1 MLRLENITKDYTAGD
16 DVVHALRGIDI
27 EFRKSEFVAVL
38 GPSGCGKTTLLNII
52 GGLDRYTDGKMSV
65 AGRPTENFRDADWD
79 AYRNHSIGFVFQSY
93 NLIPHQTVL
102 SNVELALTLSGVSK
116 SERRRRAKAALERVG
131 LGDQLT
137 KKPNQMSGGQ
147 MQRVAIARAIVNDPE
162 ILLADEPTGALDT
175 ENSVGVME
183 ILKEI
188 SKDRLI
194 IMVTHNPDL
203 AENYATRTVRLLDG
217 RIISDSDPYVPSES
231 EAETP
236 TEEENKEKTKHTS
249 MSFLTALSLSCN
261 NLLTKK
267 TRTFLTAFAG
277 SIGIIG
283 IALILSLSE
292 GISRYINQVQEDTLS
307 SYPIALQAEAVDI
320 GSLFRNASDNSDDRK
335 PHTEEELATYVYANN
350 MMYDFINSLNSV
362 ETTKNNLS
370 AFKNY
375 IETTK
380 NEKGELPLEKYASSV
395 MYEYD
400 VPLNI
405 YVEDKDGSIVKADA
419 MSMMQSMMQGVT
431 GGDSE
436 TLSGLFS
443 SASSMSASMMSGVNV
458 WEELMPPDMTD
469 KSGGENEE
477 LVNPLLKEQYD
488 LIYGDWPSEYNEIVL
503 VVNQNNQ
510 VSDFVLYSLGLLT
523 SKEMSDSFIAMEKG
537 EEIHNDNGPWT
548 FEEMCSRKLRLVIS
562 ADMFALDTTSGG
574 KYVDL
579 SKTELG
585 VKTLFDRGIELK
597 ISGIV
602 RPNPDAVAGAISGSI
617 GYTTALTSYIIDETA
632 DRDIIKAQ
640 LEDPETD
647 VITGLPFPSEDDEEP
662 TAEEIKAAVDEYLGT
677 LGSSPAEKAAIY
689 TAVMSEPTDEY
700 VNGMVEQYMATLDR
714 PQLEEMIKTEYPEY
728 AGMLGD
734 ISDETLMEYVRAS
747 ADKRVREEY
756 AAGVAE
762 SLAAMSV
769 DQLAA
774 ALDML
779 ELTEANYALI
789 FEKYVPALVS
799 ESTYDENVE
808 LLGIVD
814 RESPS
819 AIYIYAATFADK
831 DEISNV
837 IEAYNDTVD
846 EEGDKITYTDYVA
859 LLMSSI
865 TTILNAITYVL
876 IAFVAVS
883 LVVSSIM
890 IGIITYISVLERT
903 KEIGILRSIGA
914 SKRDVSR
921 VFNAETL
928 IVGFASGMIGIIS
941 TLILCIPINIIIRAL
956 TKINNIGAVLP
967 WGGAV
972 ILVVISMGLTVI
984 AGLIP
989 SRIAAKKDPVVALR
1003 TE

>member
-116 SERRRRAKAALERVG
+116 AERRRRAKAALERVG

-217 RIISDSDPYVPSES
+217 KIISDSDPYVPSDG

-236 TEEENKEKTKHTS
+236 TEEENKKKTKHTS

-370 AFKNY
+370 AFKKY

-380 NEKGELPLEKYASSV
+380 DEDGKLPLEKYASSV

-405 YVEDKDGSIVKADA
+405 YVEDKDGSVVKADA

-443 SASSMSASMMSGVNV
+443 SASTMSTSMMSGVNV
-458 WEELMPPDMTD
+458 WEELLPPDMTD
-469 KSGGENEE
+469 KSGENDE

-488 LIYGDWPSEYNEIVL
+488 LIYGSWPSEYNEIVL

-640 LEDPETD
+640 LENPETD

-662 TAEEIKAAVDEYLGT
+662 SAEEIKSAVDDYLGT

-789 FEKYVPALVS
+789 FEKYVPAMVS
-799 ESTYDENVE
+799 ESTYDDNAK

-956 TKINNIGAVLP
+956 TEINNIGAVLP